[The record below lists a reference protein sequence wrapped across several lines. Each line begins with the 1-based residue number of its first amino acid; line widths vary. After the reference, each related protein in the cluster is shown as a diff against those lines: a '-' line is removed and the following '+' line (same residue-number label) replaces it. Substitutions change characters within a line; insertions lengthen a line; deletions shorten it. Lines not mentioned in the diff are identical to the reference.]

1 MPPRAVTGYSFSRLG
16 FRADVIEALG
26 PDDVFRISTPVGTF
40 QMSKSEF
47 YRTFDNVVRSRSY
60 RERGLYHYPTVP
72 EKALKFL
79 VR

>member
-1 MPPRAVTGYSFSRLG
+1 
-16 FRADVIEALG
+16 
-26 PDDVFRISTPVGTF
+26 
-40 QMSKSEF
+40 MSKSEF